1 MSNFVIFEDQEN
13 FKQKS
18 TPTLAEGKRDRPKLV
33 PLPNKENAI
42 KNQVRNLF
50 AASRL
55 CLLKFFFF
63 HQVSKS
69 VKPSGTSAVVSG
81 AFKLK
86 NVYVSK
92 DENSGKE
99 KTTVEESETSIINVI
114 SEDWPADGLESSSF
128 RYFTSYRI
136 LDENLINFL

>member
-1 MSNFVIFEDQEN
+1 M
-13 FKQKS
+13 
-18 TPTLAEGKRDRPKLV
+18 
-33 PLPNKENAI
+33 
-42 KNQVRNLF
+42 
-50 AASRL
+50 
-55 CLLKFFFF
+55 
-63 HQVSKS
+63 
-69 VKPSGTSAVVSG
+69 KPSGTSAVVSG

-92 DENSGKE
+92 DENSGKD

>member
-63 HQVSKS
+63 
-69 VKPSGTSAVVSG
+69 PSGLEVCEAVR
-81 AFKLK
+81 
-86 NVYVSK
+86 N
-92 DENSGKE
+92 
-99 KTTVEESETSIINVI
+99 I
-114 SEDWPADGLESSSF
+114 SSC
-128 RYFTSYRI
+128 
-136 LDENLINFL
+136 